1 MEFKLEQLSPSNLA
15 SIFNAAFVD
24 AKVNEEETYCELK
37 VNYKTGVWADTSR
50 HKLSFS
56 YIASLDD
63 SFDKERANHLVNALN
78 EGLGLL
84 NIYCLD
90 KRDKEDLITL
100 VFRYDHTVFNYL
112 PINGKTL
119 INLHRL
125 FEQKIGESYRIYT
138 RVMQEIAQ
146 SK

>member
-24 AKVNEEETYCELK
+24 AKVNEEETYCYLEI
-37 VNYKTGVWADTSR
+37 NYKTSVWADKSR
-50 HKLSFS
+50 NKLSFS

-63 SFDKERANHLVNALN
+63 SFDKERANQLVNALN
-78 EGLGLL
+78 EGIGPL

-100 VFRYDHTVFNYL
+100 VFRYEHTVFDYL
-112 PINGKTL
+112 SINGKTL